1 MLKKILEKTFKRII
15 ETHVDVAV
23 EKAEEIFGGGKGEEK
38 KAMAV
43 AYVMSYIKLPAP
55 IEFLKPF
62 ISGALTSIVDKAV
75 EIAVDKLHRMQDR
88 ILAGG

>member
-1 MLKKILEKTFKRII
+1 MFKKFLERTFKRII

-23 EKAEEIFGGGKGEEK
+23 EKAEQIFGGEKGEEK

-43 AYVMSYIKLPAP
+43 AYVMSFIKLPAP
-55 IEFLKPF
+55 IAFLKPF

-75 EIAVDKLHRMQDR
+75 ELAVEKLHKMQDR